1 MTSSSDASDRLRT
14 MTAERIAQKLVAQ
27 GYAALRRP
35 RTSVEFV
42 PLAEANALLNDLDH
56 HPHAF
61 VLACLVDRQ
70 DTAERAWT
78 LPYRL
83 GERAGSSELVD
94 LAALTPEGVAGHL
107 TGPSALHRY
116 PAKMAPV
123 VYTALQRIKSLY
135 RGDASCIW
143 AGSPSSAAIVR
154 RFLEFDGC
162 GPKIATMAANI
173 LVRDFRV
180 PVSDKYSIDVSVDVH
195 VRRVMRRL
203 GLVGPN
209 CSDEEI
215 IYRAREMNPKYP
227 GVIDLGLWELGRS
240 CCRPKDP
247 DCGLCSLGHLCG
259 GSESRNASDAGA
271 GEETT
276 ELALR

>member
-1 MTSSSDASDRLRT
+1 
-14 MTAERIAQKLVAQ
+14 MTAEPIAQKLVAQ

-35 RTSVEFV
+35 PAPVDFV
-42 PLAEANALLNDLDH
+42 PLAEANTLLNDLEH
-56 HPHAF
+56 HSHAF

-83 GERAGSSELVD
+83 GERVGSWELAD
-94 LAALTPEGVAGHL
+94 LAALPPEAIVKHVL
-107 TGPSALHRY
+107 VPDALHRF

-123 VYTALQRIKSLY
+123 VYAALKRIANRY
-135 RGDASCIW
+135 DGDASRIW

-173 LVRDFRV
+173 LVRDFRI

-203 GLVGPN
+203 GLVRTD

-215 IYRAREMNPKYP
+215 IYRAREMNPKFP

-240 CCRPKDP
+240 SCRPKSP
-247 DCGLCSLGHLCG
+247 TCEACNVEQLCPRIGVEVPS
-259 GSESRNASDAGA
+259 
-271 GEETT
+271 
-276 ELALR
+276 

>member
-1 MTSSSDASDRLRT
+1 
-14 MTAERIAQKLVAQ
+14 MTAEPIAQKLVAQ

-35 RTSVEFV
+35 PAPVDFV
-42 PLAEANALLNDLDH
+42 PLAEANTLLNDLEH

-70 DTAERAWT
+70 DIAERAWT

-83 GERAGSSELVD
+83 GERVGSWELAD
-94 LAALTPEGVAGHL
+94 LAALSPEAIAKHIL
-107 TGPSALHRY
+107 EPDALHRY
-116 PAKMAPV
+116 PVTMAPV
-123 VYTALQRIKSLY
+123 VYAALQRIVSQY
-135 RGDASCIW
+135 GGDAGCLW
-143 AGSPSSAAIVR
+143 ADSPSSAAVVR
-154 RFLEFDGC
+154 RFLEFNGC

-180 PVSDKYSIDVSVDVH
+180 PVSDRYSIDVSVDVH

-203 GLVGPN
+203 GLVRPD

-215 IYRAREMNPKYP
+215 IYRAREMNPKFP

-240 CCRPKDP
+240 SCRPKSP
-247 DCGLCSLGHLCG
+247 TCEACNVEQLCPRIGV
-259 GSESRNASDAGA
+259 EVAS
-271 GEETT
+271 
-276 ELALR
+276 

>member
-1 MTSSSDASDRLRT
+1 M

-35 RTSVEFV
+35 RASVEFV
-42 PLAEANALLNDLDH
+42 PLAEANVLLNDLDH

-70 DTAERAWT
+70 DTAERAWM

-83 GERAGSSELVD
+83 SERAGSSELVD
-94 LAALTPEGVAGHL
+94 LAALTPEGVARHL
-107 TGPSALHRY
+107 TTPSALHRY

-123 VYTALQRIKSLY
+123 VYTALQRIAGLY
-135 RGDASCIW
+135 DGDASRIW
-143 AGSPSSAAIVR
+143 ADTPSSAAVVR

-203 GLVGPN
+203 GLVRPD

-215 IYRAREMNPKYP
+215 VCRAREMNPKFP

-240 CCRPKDP
+240 SCRPKSP
-247 DCGLCSLGHLCG
+247 ICEALSLIHI
-259 GSESRNASDAGA
+259 
-271 GEETT
+271 
-276 ELALR
+276 

>member
-1 MTSSSDASDRLRT
+1 
-14 MTAERIAQKLVAQ
+14 MTAEHIAQRLVAQ
-27 GYAALRRP
+27 GYTALRRP
-35 RTSVEFV
+35 PAPVDFV
-42 PLAEANALLNDLDH
+42 PLAEANTLLNDLDH

-70 DTAERAWT
+70 DTAERAWM

-83 GERAGSSELVD
+83 GERAGSWELAD
-94 LAALTPEGVAGHL
+94 LAALPPGAIAKHL
-107 TGPSALHRY
+107 LEPAALHRY
-116 PAKMAPV
+116 PDTMAPV
-123 VYTALQRIKSLY
+123 VYAALQRIVSQY
-135 RGDASCIW
+135 DGDTSRIW
-143 AGSPSSAAIVR
+143 AGSPSSAAVVR
-154 RFLEFDGC
+154 RLLEFDGC

-203 GLVGPN
+203 GLARPD

-215 IYRAREMNPKYP
+215 IYRAREMNPKFP

-240 CCRPKDP
+240 SCRPKSP
-247 DCGLCSLGHLCG
+247 ACEACNLGQPCPRIG
-259 GSESRNASDAGA
+259 VQVPA
-271 GEETT
+271 
-276 ELALR
+276 